1 MTNHCCN
8 APSQFPDV
16 HGKNIPPPRGCH
28 GFRTASLQNILKDFM
43 KSLLR
48 MGVHF
53 VYGIVKLIRNKLTM
67 PRRHHEAINIGIQR
81 I

>member
-1 MTNHCCN
+1 
-8 APSQFPDV
+8 
-16 HGKNIPPPRGCH
+16 
-28 GFRTASLQNILKDFM
+28 
-43 KSLLR
+43 

-67 PRRHHEAINIGIQR
+67 PRRHHEAITIGIQR